1 MKHEA
6 HNSMPKTRAQKESSL
21 KDLQDKFS
29 RMKAAVMIN
38 FFGLKVSEVT
48 QMRNLL
54 RAEKIDYV
62 VIKKTLLKKAASAL
76 GLNLEP
82 EQFQGGVGIALT
94 YEDEV
99 APAKILAKFGKD
111 HEALKIHA
119 GILEN
124 KLVDR
129 AAVMAL
135 AKLPS
140 KPELLAKAVGSI
152 KAPLSG
158 MVNVLAGNLRGLVQI
173 LKAIEQKKA

>member
-1 MKHEA
+1 
-6 HNSMPKTRAQKESSL
+6 MPKTRAQKEDSL
-21 KDLQDKFS
+21 KDLQDKLG
-29 RMKAAVMIN
+29 RMKAAVLVN

-54 RAEKIDYV
+54 RAEKIDYL
-62 VIKKTLLKKAASAL
+62 VIKKTLLKKAASVL

-82 EQFQGGVGIALT
+82 EQFTGGVGIALT

-99 APAKILAKFGKD
+99 APAKILAKFSKD

-124 KLVDR
+124 KLVDK
-129 AAVMAL
+129 ASVLAL
-135 AKLPS
+135 AKLPA
-140 KPELLAKAVGSI
+140 KPELLAKAIGSI

-158 MVNVLAGNLRGLVQI
+158 FVNVLAGNLRGLVQV
-173 LKAIEQKKA
+173 LKAIEQSKT